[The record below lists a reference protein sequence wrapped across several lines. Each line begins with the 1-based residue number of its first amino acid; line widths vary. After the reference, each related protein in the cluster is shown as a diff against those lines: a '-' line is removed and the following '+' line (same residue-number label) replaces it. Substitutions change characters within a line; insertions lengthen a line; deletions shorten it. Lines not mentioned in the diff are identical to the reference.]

1 MLTAITAQPD
11 LADEFREAMRRLA
24 ASVVM
29 VTTWMDGQPWGLTVS
44 ACCSVSVIPPSL
56 LVSVSEYTAT
66 ASVIRQDGRF
76 GVSILG
82 QDQSHVA
89 RFGARPREPK
99 FVSQFCD
106 EAAGDRCV
114 TPVVGGAV
122 AHVDCRCI
130 QEMTAA
136 DHVLFIGE
144 VQRVVLHPEER
155 PLIYYASD
163 FHRVERL
170 SEAVCPDSEGLLYP
184 PW

>member
-1 MLTAITAQPD
+1 MPAMTTTAPD
-11 LADEFREAMRRLA
+11 LAGEFREAMRRLA

-44 ACCSVSVIPPSL
+44 ACCSVSVTPPSL
-56 LVSVSEYTAT
+56 LVSVGSYTAT
-66 ASVIRQDGRF
+66 ADVIRSEHRF

-82 QDQSHVA
+82 QEQADVA
-89 RFGARPREPK
+89 RFGARPRQPK

-106 EAAGDRCV
+106 PDAAERSV
-114 TPVVGGAV
+114 TPVVRGAV
-122 AHVDCRCI
+122 AHVDCHCT
-130 QEMTAA
+130 QELVAA
-136 DHVLFIGE
+136 DHLLFIGE
-144 VQRVVLHPEER
+144 VERVVLHPEDR

-170 SEAVCPDSEGLLYP
+170 QPESEGLLYP

>member
-1 MLTAITAQPD
+1 MTATTAHPE
-11 LADEFREAMRRLA
+11 LANEFREAMRRLA

-44 ACCSVSVIPPSL
+44 ACCSVSVTPPSL
-56 LVSVSEYTAT
+56 LVSVGGYTAT
-66 ASVIRQDGRF
+66 AGAIQKEHCF

-82 QDQSHVA
+82 QDQSEVA

-106 EAAGDRCV
+106 QAAGDRCV
-114 TPVVGGAV
+114 TPVVNAAV
-122 AHVDCRCI
+122 AHVDCRCT
-130 QEMTAA
+130 QQVTVA
-136 DHVLFIGE
+136 DHVLCIGE

-170 SEAVCPDSEGLLYP
+170 TGALEQGSEGLLYP

>member
-1 MLTAITAQPD
+1 MTTATVTPE
-11 LADEFREAMRRLA
+11 LAGEFREAMRRLA

-44 ACCSVSVIPPSL
+44 ACCSVSVTPPSL
-56 LVSVSEYTAT
+56 LVSVGEYTAT
-66 ASVIRQDGRF
+66 AGVIRQEHRF

-106 EAAGDRCV
+106 QAAGNSCV

-130 QEMTAA
+130 QEVTAA

-170 SEAVCPDSEGLLYP
+170 RGALQPESEGLLYP

>member
-1 MLTAITAQPD
+1 MTAAMAQPE
-11 LADEFREAMRRLA
+11 LANEFREAMRRLA

-44 ACCSVSVIPPSL
+44 ACCSVSVTPPSL
-56 LVSVSEYTAT
+56 LVSVGEYTAT
-66 ASVIRQDGRF
+66 AGVIREEHTF

-106 EAAGDRCV
+106 QTPGNRCV
-114 TPVVGGAV
+114 TPVVAGAV
-122 AHVDCRCI
+122 AHVDCRCT
-130 QEMTAA
+130 QEVSAA

-144 VQRVVLHPEER
+144 VQRVILHPEER

-163 FHRVERL
+163 FHRVEPL
-170 SEAVCPDSEGLLYP
+170 AGAVPHQSEGLLYP

>member
-1 MLTAITAQPD
+1 MTSATVTARELD
-11 LADEFREAMRRLA
+11 GEFREAMRRLA

-29 VTTWMDGQPWGLTVS
+29 VTTWMDGEPWGLTVS
-44 ACCSVSVIPPSL
+44 ACCSVSATPPSL
-56 LVSVSEYTAT
+56 LVSVGEYTAT
-66 ASVIRQDGRF
+66 AGAIRKEHRF

-82 QDQSHVA
+82 QEQSHVA

-106 EAAGDRCV
+106 HDAENQCV

-122 AHVDCRCI
+122 AHVDCRCV
-130 QEMTAA
+130 QEVAAA
-136 DHVLFIGE
+136 DHMLFIGE

-170 SEAVCPDSEGLLYP
+170 TGVRQSENEGLLYP

>member
-1 MLTAITAQPD
+1 MTTTGVDSSAV
-11 LADEFREAMRRLA
+11 ADDFREAMRRLA

-29 VTTWMDGQPWGLTVS
+29 VTTWMDERPWGLTVS
-44 ACCSVSVIPPSL
+44 ACCSVSMTPPSL
-56 LVSVSEYTAT
+56 LVSVGESTAT
-66 ASVIRQDGRF
+66 AELIGRERRF

-82 QDQSHVA
+82 QGQSEVA
-89 RFGARPREPK
+89 KFGARPRQPK

-106 EAAGDRCV
+106 PEGDDRCF

-122 AHVDCRCI
+122 AHVDCRCT
-130 QEMTAA
+130 QEMAAA
-136 DHVLFIGE
+136 DHRLFIGE

-170 SEAVCPDSEGLLYP
+170 VGALQPESEGLLYP